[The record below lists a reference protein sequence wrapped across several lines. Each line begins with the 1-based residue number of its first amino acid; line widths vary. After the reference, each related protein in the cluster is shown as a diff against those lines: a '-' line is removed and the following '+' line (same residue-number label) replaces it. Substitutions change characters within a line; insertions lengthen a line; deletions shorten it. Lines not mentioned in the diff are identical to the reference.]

1 MTTHMQPVDREN
13 MLSGLLSLVDV
24 ELQNFR
30 NQNHADDAFDK
41 VKVRW
46 RRIFELLPQDIQ
58 VEYEETVLSAF
69 CDYEGILENF
79 YWTQGLLAAVQS
91 NLKIPDIVPGLA
103 EAERELSKSCA
114 DFVSNLNEE
123 IVNEFHE
130 YVRAKKNCID
140 ESKDYSYLTGFELAL
155 ALLNN
160 IGLRTNEDF
169 LEKLYAQLERKGKK

>member
-69 CDYEGILENF
+69 CDNEGILENF
-79 YWTQGLLAAVQS
+79 Y
-91 NLKIPDIVPGLA
+91 
-103 EAERELSKSCA
+103 
-114 DFVSNLNEE
+114 
-123 IVNEFHE
+123 
-130 YVRAKKNCID
+130 
-140 ESKDYSYLTGFELAL
+140 
-155 ALLNN
+155 
-160 IGLRTNEDF
+160 
-169 LEKLYAQLERKGKK
+169 